1 MEKIL
6 HLFGWSKFLARFLL
20 LYRAKR
26 APAYVNYR
34 RRGLVSNFFEYRA
47 SHKAD
52 LATERE
58 RLLTTARANQTTG
71 LTNGR
76 AANWVPEVESSPFRA
91 LSRRQITFPFCC

>member
-1 MEKIL
+1 M
-6 HLFGWSKFLARFLL
+6 L

-26 APAYVNYR
+26 APANVHYR
-34 RRGLVSNFFEYRA
+34 RHGGLVSNFFEYPA

-76 AANWVPEVESSPFRA
+76 AANCVPEVRSLV
-91 LSRRQITFPFCC
+91 LSARFPVVK

>member
-1 MEKIL
+1 MQN
-6 HLFGWSKFLARFLL
+6 SC
-20 LYRAKR
+20 YCTVRAKR
-26 APAYVNYR
+26 ALAYVNYCR
-34 RRGLVSNFFEYRA
+34 HGLVSNFFEYPA

-76 AANWVPEVESSPFRA
+76 AANWVPEVEFSPFRA
-91 LSRRQITFPFCC
+91 LSRKGKRLQSCSALL